1 MNRNRA
7 VTGAISLAA
16 AIVIAGPAT
25 AAGQGPTVPPLAL
38 PPPPAARFA
47 IIVGVNQSVDADA
60 RPLRY
65 ADDDAAAYLELFRAL
80 GARTYLLS
88 RFDEGT
94 RRLHPQAV
102 AEALDPRRQE
112 LDRLV
117 EQVSADVALARR
129 RGVSTIVYFVYAG
142 HGSVE
147 NGRGYLALEDAR
159 LYGADLE
166 QLIVDRVGGAETH
179 FIVDACYS
187 VFLAMSRGPG
197 GERHE
202 AYGFSTLGGLAA
214 RPGVGLLLS
223 TSSARESHEWSE
235 FQAGVFS
242 HEVRSGLL
250 GAADVDGDGQV
261 TYREIAAFVERANSP
276 IPNERFRPDVYA
288 KEPASARTLLD
299 LRMGLARRLE
309 LDGEH
314 PGHYFIEDARGV
326 RLADFNNARG
336 QPLRVMRP
344 AGDGPL
350 YLRKLGEQAGGDL
363 EYVMDA
369 APSVLRLEDLH
380 AQPSTTAPRGAA
392 QESFRLL
399 FSLPFSQQVVD
410 AFVERR
416 PTVVAAPSIADM
428 PSVRSRRRPIAFGLL
443 AVGAAAAAG
452 GTWALLS
459 AFDAQRRMESS
470 QAGVYQANQLI
481 DQRND
486 WARALYGIS
495 GTALATGTLLLLWP
509 RLTGAAAPPVR
520 VGISHGGD
528 GGTVLEWAGRF

>member
-1 MNRNRA
+1 
-7 VTGAISLAA
+7 
-16 AIVIAGPAT
+16 
-25 AAGQGPTVPPLAL
+25 
-38 PPPPAARFA
+38 
-47 IIVGVNQSVDADA
+47 
-60 RPLRY
+60 
-65 ADDDAAAYLELFRAL
+65 
-80 GARTYLLS
+80 
-88 RFDEGT
+88 
-94 RRLHPQAV
+94 LHPQAV
-102 AEALDPRRQE
+102 AEALDPRRPE

-117 EQVSADVALARR
+117 EQVAADVALARR
-129 RGVSTIVYFVYAG
+129 RGVPTIVYFVYAG

-202 AYGFSTLGGLAA
+202 AHGFSTLGGLAA

-261 TYREIAAFVERANSP
+261 SYREIAAFVERANSP

-288 KEPASARTLLD
+288 KEPGSARTLLD
-299 LRMGLARRLE
+299 LRTGLARRLE

-326 RLADFNNARG
+326 RLADFHNARG

-380 AQPSTTAPRGAA
+380 AQPSTTTPRGAA

-399 FSLPFSQQVVD
+399 FSLPFSQQIVD

-416 PTVVAAPSIADM
+416 PAVVASSVAPFVADE
-428 PSVRSRRRPIAFGLL
+428 PPGTARRRPVAFGLL

-459 AFDAQRRMESS
+459 ALDAQGRLETS
-470 QAGVYQANQLI
+470 QAGVYQANRTI

-495 GTALATGTLLLLWP
+495 GAALVTGTLLLLWP
-509 RLTGAAAPPVR
+509 RLTGAAAPPVT
-520 VGISHGGD
+520 VGITPRGE
-528 GGTVLEWAGRF
+528 GGTVLEWTGRF

>member
-1 MNRNRA
+1 MSRA
-7 VTGAISLAA
+7 AAVGAAGLIA
-16 AIVIAGPAT
+16 AIVLRG
-25 AAGQGPTVPPLAL
+25 AAFAAVPPASA
-38 PPPPAARFA
+38 PAARFA

-102 AEALDPRRQE
+102 AEAFDPRRRE

-117 EQVSADVALARR
+117 EQVAADVALARG
-129 RGVSTIVYFVYAG
+129 RGVPTIVYFVYAG

-166 QLIVDRVGGAETH
+166 QLIVDRVGGAQTH

-187 VFLAMSRGPG
+187 MFLAVSRGPG
-197 GERHE
+197 GERQE
-202 AYGFSTLGGLAA
+202 ARGFSTLGGLAA

-250 GAADVDGDGQV
+250 GAADADGDGQI
-261 TYREIAAFVERANSP
+261 TYREIAAFVDRANSP

-288 KEPASARTLLD
+288 KEPGGTPTLLD
-299 LRMGLARRLE
+299 LRIGLARRLE

-326 RLADFNNARG
+326 RLADFHNDRG
-336 QPLRVMRP
+336 QAMHVIRP
-344 AGDGPL
+344 ALGGPL
-350 YLRKLGEQAGGDL
+350 YLRKLGEQEHGDL

-369 APSVLRLEDLH
+369 APPVLRIGELLP
-380 AQPSTTAPRGAA
+380 QPSTTAPRGAA

-410 AFVERR
+410 AFVERQPAVLASSPPDQPAR
-416 PTVVAAPSIADM
+416 PSL
-428 PSVRSRRRPIAFGLL
+428 RRPVAYGLFAL
-443 AVGAAAAAG
+443 GGVAAAAG
-452 GTWALLS
+452 SWALVS
-459 AFDAQRRMESS
+459 ALEAQRRTASS
-470 QAGVYQANQLI
+470 QADVYQANLLI
-481 DQRND
+481 DRRNA
-486 WARALYGIS
+486 WAGALYGVS
-495 GTALATGTLLLLWP
+495 GAALVTGTLLFVWP
-509 RLTGAAAPPVR
+509 RLTGAAAPAATVAVSR
-520 VGISHGGD
+520 GGE
-528 GGTVLEWAGRF
+528 GGTFLEWSGRF